1 MKDIDF
7 WVNFVLGNSNP
18 LQKKKNR
25 KEKLVE
31 PSMWIRVL
39 YVEPNSA
46 KIIHPFHL
54 GRHHNWRWNQEHSRS
69 QTLWMKHDL
78 EDETWSHIYL
88 MENFH
93 MMKSNWHVNA
103 INTMLVKWSIAMK
116 IMNLDNIID
125 EIDNMDCHM
134 DENWLN

>member
-1 MKDIDF
+1 
-7 WVNFVLGNSNP
+7 
-18 LQKKKNR
+18 
-25 KEKLVE
+25 
-31 PSMWIRVL
+31 
-39 YVEPNSA
+39 
-46 KIIHPFHL
+46 
-54 GRHHNWRWNQEHSRS
+54 
-69 QTLWMKHDL
+69 MKHDL